1 MEMMETMDRLKQFV
15 SVRERL
21 NQLLVGLL
29 VIQVILSVVVLW
41 PKAPAAAQAEP
52 LFPALTAGE
61 EDGEED
67 GEEPA
72 ENGVDIVD
80 LRITDAEGNEVHL
93 ARVDGEW
100 VLPEAGDF
108 PARLDRIQPILEG
121 IAGLNTAR
129 LVTRTDASH
138 KQLQVAKSDFSRR
151 ITFETTDGEA
161 YTLFLGSSPSYG
173 ATHFRVAGQ
182 KETYLTSD
190 LSAWEI
196 GATAVTWI
204 DAQYQNVALSDVQQM
219 TLENENGV
227 FVFFREE
234 TDDDE
239 DDDDD
244 EEETGAEAPWTMEGL
259 EADETLAPTRITAM
273 IRQAAVIN
281 MLAPLGR
288 EEKAEYGLDDPTAV
302 ATLELADKTVTV
314 RVGARAGAQL
324 DDGYVVKSSES
335 PYYVHVAEYS
345 VQNLVENGRDDF
357 LETPQPTPTP
367 TP

>member
-1 MEMMETMDRLKQFV
+1 MEVMETMETMDRLKQFV

-29 VIQVILSVVVLW
+29 VIQVILSVVVFW

-67 GEEPA
+67 GGEPA
-72 ENGVDIVD
+72 ENVVDIVD
-80 LRITDAEGNEVHL
+80 LRIADAEGNEVHL

-100 VLPEAGDF
+100 VLPEADNF
-108 PARLDRIQPILEG
+108 PANVDRIQPILEG

-151 ITFETTDGEA
+151 IIFETTDGEA

-182 KETYLTSD
+182 KEAYLTSD

-219 TLENENGV
+219 TLENESGV

-239 DDDDD
+239 D

-314 RVGARAGAQL
+314 RVGARVGDQL